1 LGDTLDSMT
10 TRRALSDLS
19 RRAQE
24 FLFYRTE
31 RMTSEREEKEAKDWL
46 KPYILEHG
54 IEDGSGHKTREFAPP
69 LNISGHTYTGI
80 TARKSVVPY
89 IKTDEVEEYLSA
101 HGLLDEIRVE
111 VPATFYYDYEEI
123 YRLNQEGKIPDDV
136 IDTLEDN
143 RVTWS
148 LWPREE

>member
-1 LGDTLDSMT
+1 M
-10 TRRALSDLS
+10 
-19 RRAQE
+19 RAQGY
-24 FLFYRTE
+24 LFYRSD
-31 RMTSEREEKEAKDWL
+31 RMQAEALEKGAKNWL
-46 KPYILEHG
+46 KPYILENG
-54 IEDGSGHKTREFAPP
+54 EEDGAGHKFIEFDPP
-69 LNISGHTYTGI
+69 LHISGKTYSGI

-89 IKTDEVEEYLSA
+89 IKTQEVEDYLTE

-111 VPATFYYDYEEI
+111 VPATFYYDYEDI

-143 RVTWS
+143 KVTWS

>member
-1 LGDTLDSMT
+1 MGATLDSMT

-19 RRAQE
+19 MRAQT
-24 FLFYRTE
+24 FLFE
-31 RMTSEREEKEAKDWL
+31 RANRMSAEREEKEAKDWL
-46 KPYILEHG
+46 KPYILENG
-54 IEDGSGHKTREFAPP
+54 DEDGSGHKSIEFDPP
-69 LNISGHTYTGI
+69 LNISGKRYTGI

-89 IKTDEVEEYLSA
+89 IKTQEVEDYLSE

-111 VPATFYYDYEEI
+111 VPATFYYDYEDI